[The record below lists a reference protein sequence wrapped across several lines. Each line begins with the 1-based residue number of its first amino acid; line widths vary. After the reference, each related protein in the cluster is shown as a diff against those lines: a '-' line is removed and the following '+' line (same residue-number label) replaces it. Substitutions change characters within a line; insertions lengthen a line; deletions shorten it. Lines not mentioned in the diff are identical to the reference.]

1 MNEWI
6 KAVFS
11 AANVLKDRD
20 KIKTLIA
27 DISHQ
32 TKTPIANLLLHS
44 ELLRETDLDADQKE
58 SLDAIENEAEKLRF
72 LVDALVKLSRLE
84 NGILVLTPQEWSI
97 GKLIKE
103 TESAVRKK
111 AEGKGLSFSVTDD
124 DETAVFDYKWT
135 LEALCNIAE
144 NAVKYTDKGGIHI
157 SIKSTEM
164 FSCISVKDT
173 GIGIAEEDIPKIF
186 ARFGRLSSSRDKEG
200 VGIGLYLAREIITK
214 EGGYIKTEYE
224 YTVCAYVEVPI
235 DISERRSSGM
245 YDVIVGADVLKSD
258 FGESVVPLFYAFDT
272 ASVEDEEKAENYMHD
287 YCEENT
293 GITYESKAVRR
304 ADFEGFKNMF
314 VLVGGLLSLIIGFVG
329 ILNFLNTIMA
339 GIITRKNEIA
349 VLQAIGM
356 TGKQV
361 KEMLITEGMIYTA
374 GSGAYT

>member
-1 MNEWI
+1 MMNEWI
-6 KAVFS
+6 IAVMFCIIVGAVAYSVYYRYRSKKILDHVEDMLDRAVKGEFCEEEFSEYRTSRIESKLSDYLQASSFS
-11 AANVLKDRD
+11 ATNVLKDRD

-144 NAVKYTDKGGIHI
+144 NAVKYTDKGGIQI

-214 EGGYIKTEYE
+214 EGGYIK
-224 YTVCAYVEVPI
+224 VVSKPGKG
-235 DISERRSSGM
+235 SEFL
-245 YDVIVGADVLKSD
+245 VFLKKQ
-258 FGESVVPLFYAFDT
+258 T
-272 ASVEDEEKAENYMHD
+272 Q
-287 YCEENT
+287 
-293 GITYESKAVRR
+293 
-304 ADFEGFKNMF
+304 
-314 VLVGGLLSLIIGFVG
+314 
-329 ILNFLNTIMA
+329 ILQ
-339 GIITRKNEIA
+339 K
-349 VLQAIGM
+349 
-356 TGKQV
+356 
-361 KEMLITEGMIYTA
+361 
-374 GSGAYT
+374 

>member
-6 KAVFS
+6 IAVTTLITVGAVAFSVYYRYRSKKTLDHVEDMLDRAIKGEFREEEFSEYRTSRIETKLSDYLQASSFS

-58 SLDAIENEAEKLRF
+58 SLDAIGNEAEKLRF

-84 NGILVLTPQEWSI
+84 NGILVLSPQEWSV

-144 NAVKYTDKGGIHI
+144 NAVKYTDKGGIQI
-157 SIKSTEM
+157 SITAEPHKHAECRNAKNSE
-164 FSCISVKDT
+164 IS
-173 GIGIAEEDIPKIF
+173 
-186 ARFGRLSSSRDKEG
+186 
-200 VGIGLYLAREIITK
+200 
-214 EGGYIKTEYE
+214 
-224 YTVCAYVEVPI
+224 
-235 DISERRSSGM
+235 
-245 YDVIVGADVLKSD
+245 YDVRNRPNFFKVDLTEFFCHKCT
-258 FGESVVPLFYAFDT
+258 PLRTSMRAH
-272 ASVEDEEKAENYMHD
+272 K
-287 YCEENT
+287 NT
-293 GITYESKAVRR
+293 VNK
-304 ADFEGFKNMF
+304 
-314 VLVGGLLSLIIGFVG
+314 L
-329 ILNFLNTIMA
+329 
-339 GIITRKNEIA
+339 
-349 VLQAIGM
+349 
-356 TGKQV
+356 
-361 KEMLITEGMIYTA
+361 
-374 GSGAYT
+374 